1 MPKTNCP
8 ESAIALFSEDGL
20 HWFDAEA
27 PDSKRPIHWEANEN
41 VTKIVIGTLEK
52 NDGKAK
58 FISTSVPDDLASL
71 YPNLTHLYLWQI
83 ESLTKLPKLPAKFE
97 CLDVRGCM
105 NVCNKLDLPETVE
118 TLVLD
123 NCSQLPSPSRV
134 QFIQLQELSIQNCKS
149 LDASWITD
157 VIGKN
162 DKLRIIDASECSQL
176 KRISKWPPELVD
188 LRLNRCTALISLPNW
203 PSKLRRLELN
213 GSERVTKLNNFITTL
228 DYIDLRGTRALR
240 QLPEDRGHPR
250 TLFLFGSGLLVPP
263 ASEHGKKPS
272 ENVAQNTLAYFADRK
287 LTGDGEVKRSKILIL
302 GNGDAGKTCLSLALT
317 GRDPSLAETMGS
329 THGIQFWDFDF
340 KADLDGFMEDVPT
353 HVWDFGG
360 QEIYH
365 NTHRLFMS
373 KGAVFIVVWNPSQD
387 GHTTV
392 KSECGYEDELRPLRY
407 WLEYIHMACPHKPR
421 VAIVCSHHSQSI
433 PELES
438 RWREQVPDALKDEVQ
453 CFYIDSLQKTG
464 QLRGDGSLEEWLQ
477 AEVGQLVLTQGTAV
491 PSYWE
496 IAQDM
501 VENWVKR
508 ISTDAVFADTHNQL
522 PIEHFK
528 NSLLDAI
535 ETAIQQDDGKFNK
548 LKHAVESGEFVLN
561 DDRLRR
567 TLNFLTN
574 SGWIYWDE
582 SLFEGRVI
590 IGQKWALDG
599 IYAILDRRRTSE
611 TYSWLTKE
619 DGRFTLS
626 DLGALAWNDLRFG
639 NQEQELLLSYMQ
651 KCGLCFQLRSADDSW
666 REQDIFVSFEHLPT
680 CKELRLLRD
689 FDRRSRSLAYSEES
703 LLFPKMHK
711 QNWQNLLVHCGR
723 EFGKN
728 ATYAID
734 GFLTELENGSLI
746 LIECEIDDTG
756 LSGSIN
762 IRASGNESK
771 EQLESTCNLVSSFLG
786 ETILD
791 TSEERTIQNSLG
803 QAVDHEEVFVSYAWN
818 PPANADDSGIPP
830 GYEVPVD
837 EIEKFLTS
845 RSINLVHGEK
855 RKSVRLVRDK
865 NETNFGDSL
874 RRFMKSGARHPHVI
888 VVHSDKYWRSP
899 NCIFELKCLFDEL
912 QENKGKDI
920 VSVVI
925 PVEHVDSNVGDV
937 RSRNSFL
944 DYWEK
949 YDGEVPSRCF
959 STPDELKDFAK
970 AWIRRFGEIVS
981 DKLDLNIR
989 WSHGKE
995 SALKALAQ
1003 RLNLPEPGRGEHV

>member
-1 MPKTNCP
+1 M
-8 ESAIALFSEDGL
+8 
-20 HWFDAEA
+20 
-27 PDSKRPIHWEANEN
+27 
-41 VTKIVIGTLEK
+41 
-52 NDGKAK
+52 
-58 FISTSVPDDLASL
+58 
-71 YPNLTHLYLWQI
+71 
-83 ESLTKLPKLPAKFE
+83 
-97 CLDVRGCM
+97 
-105 NVCNKLDLPETVE
+105 
-118 TLVLD
+118 
-123 NCSQLPSPSRV
+123 
-134 QFIQLQELSIQNCKS
+134 
-149 LDASWITD
+149 
-157 VIGKN
+157 
-162 DKLRIIDASECSQL
+162 
-176 KRISKWPPELVD
+176 
-188 LRLNRCTALISLPNW
+188 
-203 PSKLRRLELN
+203 
-213 GSERVTKLNNFITTL
+213 
-228 DYIDLRGTRALR
+228 
-240 QLPEDRGHPR
+240 
-250 TLFLFGSGLLVPP
+250 
-263 ASEHGKKPS
+263 
-272 ENVAQNTLAYFADRK
+272 
-287 LTGDGEVKRSKILIL
+287 
-302 GNGDAGKTCLSLALT
+302 
-317 GRDPSLAETMGS
+317 
-329 THGIQFWDFDF
+329 
-340 KADLDGFMEDVPT
+340 
-353 HVWDFGG
+353 
-360 QEIYH
+360 
-365 NTHRLFMS
+365 
-373 KGAVFIVVWNPSQD
+373 
-387 GHTTV
+387 
-392 KSECGYEDELRPLRY
+392 
-407 WLEYIHMACPHKPR
+407 
-421 VAIVCSHHSQSI
+421 
-433 PELES
+433 
-438 RWREQVPDALKDEVQ
+438 
-453 CFYIDSLQKTG
+453 
-464 QLRGDGSLEEWLQ
+464 
-477 AEVGQLVLTQGTAV
+477 
-491 PSYWE
+491 
-496 IAQDM
+496 
-501 VENWVKR
+501 
-508 ISTDAVFADTHNQL
+508 
-522 PIEHFK
+522 
-528 NSLLDAI
+528 
-535 ETAIQQDDGKFNK
+535 
-548 LKHAVESGEFVLN
+548 ESGEFVLN